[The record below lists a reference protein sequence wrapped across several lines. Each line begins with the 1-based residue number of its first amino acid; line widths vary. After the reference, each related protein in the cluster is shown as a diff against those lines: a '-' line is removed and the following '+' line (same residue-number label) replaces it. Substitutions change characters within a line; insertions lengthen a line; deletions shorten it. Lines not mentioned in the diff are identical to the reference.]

1 MRVDDGACPH
11 RTDCQAFVEKINSGV
26 RDGRHSQVSLWME
39 VLNTI
44 IDDPSNVRV
53 MAQQPFLDAL
63 NGLLRMYASGGSI
76 SQADLDTKVRGRAGG
91 GTDGRAGAWA
101 AADHSSA
108 RSPAGAGGSYSACRR
123 PSAGA

>member
-1 MRVDDGACPH
+1 MDDGACPH

-63 NGLLRMYASGGSI
+63 NSFSVSVAFGGI
-76 SQADLDTKVRGRAGG
+76 WK
-91 GTDGRAGAWA
+91 
-101 AADHSSA
+101 
-108 RSPAGAGGSYSACRR
+108 CRF
-123 PSAGA
+123 

>member
-1 MRVDDGACPH
+1 MDDGACPH

-53 MAQQPFLDAL
+53 AL
-63 NGLLRMYASGGSI
+63 
-76 SQADLDTKVRGRAGG
+76 VRGK
-91 GTDGRAGAWA
+91 
-101 AADHSSA
+101 
-108 RSPAGAGGSYSACRR
+108 
-123 PSAGA
+123 